1 MDSDS
6 GICSTWFKSNF
17 VMSHGP
23 IAIAILAWQNSIVFH
38 SLDKMT
44 SYFIH
49 IMPVNVVIIFF
60 IILKVFAAPDLL
72 PAAVGRDPRLC
83 PGDRPQPEPGHR
95 DPHSDGALFSLAAG
109 LPLHPAHHHRQGPGA
124 RDLPQI
130 SDTGAVLP

>member
-60 IILKVFAAPDLL
+60 IIESFCSP
-72 PAAVGRDPRLC
+72 
-83 PGDRPQPEPGHR
+83 
-95 DPHSDGALFSLAAG
+95 
-109 LPLHPAHHHRQGPGA
+109 
-124 RDLPQI
+124 
-130 SDTGAVLP
+130 